1 MGRQRQDRE
10 RGQENKSL
18 FRGEVIDGKLMK
30 LAEKG
35 KQHTDSVERNYTNVR
50 RNNTRQEKVKQQHW
64 TGRQVEF
71 NTWPSCSVPC

>member
-30 LAEKG
+30 LAEKD
-35 KQHTDSVERNYTNVR
+35 KQHTDSREELNKHEER
-50 RNNTRQEKVKQQHW
+50 
-64 TGRQVEF
+64 
-71 NTWPSCSVPC
+71 